1 MTERK
6 IPTLTRTQIWLPALL
21 LTGIA
26 LGILIGFR
34 LANPTQPQSEWQ
46 LSGLRDG
53 SHQKMEEL
61 IRYIE
66 AKYVDPVDRQQL
78 VEDAITSVLKELDPH
93 SSYIPKEELQQVA
106 EQLEGSFV
114 GIGIEFMML
123 RDTPVVVS
131 TISDGPAER
140 AGILAGDKLLSLGDS
155 TIAGKQ
161 LNSRDIIQILRGK
174 QGTTVEV
181 GIQRFPSKK
190 IRQIR
195 LNREEIPLR
204 SIDAAYHINN
214 QTAYIR
220 ISRFSAHT
228 DKEFLAE
235 LEKLT
240 PREQP
245 VNLILD
251 LRQNPGGYLQQAS
264 NILSQIFDERNRLL
278 VYTKGHSVRRSDY
291 RSTGRAFFHINHVA
305 VLIDEGSASAS
316 EIIAGAIQDHDRGL
330 IVGRRSFGKGLV
342 QEQYQLRDGS
352 ALRLTVARYYT
363 PSGRSIQ
370 KPYKDVEDYD
380 MELQNRMNSG
390 ELLSINNIELED
402 STRYYTSNGRV
413 VYSSGG
419 IVPDIFIPVDSLEL
433 DPFFQELQLLLPEF
447 TLQVVQENRGMFP
460 AKKES
465 FVKDFS
471 TPDSLLQRFYSFAYR
486 QGTPELKKE
495 YTRAQSRISLLLKA
509 QIARTLFG
517 QQAYFEVTN
526 QQDPIVQIALKKI
539 NTEKPI
545 AELSRPSRR

>member
-1 MTERK
+1 MTEQK

-34 LANPTQPQSEWQ
+34 LANPAPQQSEGQ
-46 LSGLRDG
+46 LSGFRDG
-53 SHQKMEEL
+53 SHQKLEEL

-93 SSYIPKEELQQVA
+93 SSYIPKEELQQVS

-114 GIGIEFMML
+114 GIGIEFMLL
-123 RDTPVVVS
+123 RDTPIVVS

-161 LNSRDIIQILRGK
+161 LNSRDIIRILRGK
-174 QGTTVEV
+174 QGSTIEV

-190 IRQIR
+190 IRR
-195 LNREEIPLR
+195 VKLNREEIPLR
-204 SIDAAYHINN
+204 SIDAAYRINN

-220 ISRFSAHT
+220 ISRFSANT

-264 NILSQIFDERNRLL
+264 NILSQIFDERNQLL
-278 VYTKGHSVRRSDY
+278 VYTKGHTVRRSDY
-291 RSTGRAFFHINHVA
+291 RSSGRAFFNINHVA
-305 VLIDEGSASAS
+305 ILIDEGSASAS
-316 EIIAGAIQDHDRGL
+316 EIIAGAVQDHDRGL

-380 MELQNRMNSG
+380 LELQNRLNSG
-390 ELLSINNIELED
+390 ELLSLNEVELQD

-447 TLQVVQENRGMFP
+447 TLQVVQENRDMFP
-460 AKKES
+460 SKKES
-465 FVKDFS
+465 FIKDFS
-471 TPDSLLQRFYSFAYR
+471 TPDSLLQRFFS
-486 QGTPELKKE
+486 
-495 YTRAQSRISLLLKA
+495 YTRSQGVPERKTEYARTQSKISLLLKA
-509 QIARTLFG
+509 QMARTLFG

-526 QQDPIVQIALKKI
+526 LQDPIVQTALKKI

-545 AELSRPSRR
+545 AELSRPSRK